1 MCFFINSHTALS
13 QENMIRAKI
22 GIQVNSNNAVKM
34 ARAKDRLKTGD
45 MLRIYVHPEKPGFIY
60 VIYSDKKQVTL
71 LTQVEQKDQPS
82 TLLLPSVGEYYE
94 IDGQSSIE
102 TFTIIVSSTAVDT
115 IPGRI
120 SAATSYEEWAGI
132 EKKLKDQSRIAL
144 TKKSQL
150 PFAIAGNVRSTNKT
164 TPQKTLVKKLRI
176 YSGNNLIVKKYEF
189 QIKK

>member
-1 MCFFINSHTALS
+1 MCFFINPHNALS

-22 GIQVNSNNAVKM
+22 GIQVTSNNAVKM
-34 ARAKDRLKTGD
+34 ARANDRLRTGD

-71 LTQVEQKDQPS
+71 LTKVEQKDQAS
-82 TLLLPSVGEYYE
+82 TLVLPSIGEYYE
-94 IDGQSSIE
+94 IDGQSPTE
-102 TFTIIVSSTAVDT
+102 TFTIIVSPTAVDK
-115 IPGRI
+115 IPGLI
-120 SAATSYEEWAGI
+120 STATSYEEWAGL
-132 EKKLKDQSRIAL
+132 EKKLKDQSRITL

-150 PFAIAGNVRSTNKT
+150 PFAIAGNVRSTNQA